1 MEENITVVRNV
12 NFELDQ
18 YLQNL
23 YYEIQSLVYADGEG
37 VLKEDKFTEYMLD
50 QLSSAGETEGMV
62 ICNYAK
68 PNERGNIDFKING
81 YAIRDGFETL
91 DLFITHYR
99 DTNEL
104 YNVKKAE
111 FEDLIKY
118 CTKFANASIKGY
130 LDEIDPSHTA
140 YALAK
145 LIYDNHKTFDRINIF
160 LLSNGN
166 IAHDPPGNFHLKSFE
181 DLKII
186 FHIWD
191 VERFHR
197 LSQSKDN
204 REPIEIKF
212 SEIYPEPVPCLKMP
226 VENEVYECYLAI
238 LPGKILSILYDNYST
253 RLLESNVRAFLQQTG
268 SINKGIRDT
277 IRSDKPYMFLPYN
290 NGLAV
295 TASEVKTNLKDGHLM
310 LESIKDFQIVN
321 GGQTTASLFHTE
333 KKYKLSL
340 SQIYVQ
346 MKLTV
351 IRDHELKNREVPNIS
366 KFANSQNKVS
376 DLDLSSNHPYLQRIE
391 QLSRTTYAI
400 DPDDHNKQTIWFF
413 ERVKGQYKEMFNKEP
428 TKNKQDAFK
437 IRYPADQKFVKSEI
451 GKLMNTWNRLPYLV
465 SLGAEKN
472 YPKFMESVERDFSKK
487 IPGKIYY
494 QDLIANAI
502 LFKRTEELFGR
513 KGKDPVGDTNIRS
526 FAVTYALSLLFHLT
540 DNLIDLGKIWNKQTI
555 SENLEIEITRLL
567 RHVYTYLVSSD
578 ESLVSEFAR
587 KKYCWEELI
596 KLKFELNRE
605 NIKEYLLS
613 PTEYGVRYSEETDKI
628 KEAEHY
634 QQTEK
639 ITQLGLAFWD
649 GLSKWLLSRND
660 FTTIQKNFAANI
672 KSKIFKMGALSET
685 EIKQGLAMLEQFNL
699 LRVTPEH
706 IISLS
711 AYQDTKA
718 VNTSE
723 IYNRLN
729 LLKDNDWNKIIEVG
743 GQTNIISFHEI
754 SVIKTV
760 IKKLKQ
766 GEQIDIKRLSIT
778 NDCLDKVKKKF
789 GMKY

>member
-1 MEENITVVRNV
+1 MEENVTVVKNV

-18 YLQNL
+18 YLHNL
-23 YYEIQSLVYADGEG
+23 FHEIQSLVYADGEG
-37 VLKEDKFTEYMLD
+37 VLKEDKFTEHTLD
-50 QLSSAGETEGMV
+50 QLSEAGETEGMV

-68 PNERGNIDFKING
+68 PNDRGNIEFKING

-99 DTNEL
+99 DTNDL
-104 YNVKKAE
+104 YNLKKAE

-118 CTKFANASIKGY
+118 STKFANAAIKGY

-140 YALAK
+140 WALAK
-145 LIYDNHKTFDRINIF
+145 LIHDHHKTFDRINIF

-166 IAHDPPGNFHLKSFE
+166 IAHDPPSNLRLKSFE
-181 DLKII
+181 NLKII
-186 FHIWD
+186 FHVWD
-191 VERFHR
+191 IERFHR

-212 SEIYPEPVPCLKMP
+212 SEIYPESVPCLKMP
-226 VENEVYECYLAI
+226 VDNEVYECYLAI
-238 LPGKILSILYDNYST
+238 LPGKILSVLYDNYST

-277 IRSDKPYMFLPYN
+277 IRGDKPYMFLPYN

-295 TASEVKTNLKDGHLM
+295 TASEVETELKDGQLT
-310 LESIKDFQIVN
+310 LKSIKDFQIVN

-351 IRDHELKNREVPNIS
+351 IKDHDLKNREVPNIS

-400 DPDDHNKQTIWFF
+400 DPDDHNKRTSWFCD
-413 ERVKGQYKEMFNKEP
+413 RVKGQYKRLYNEEP
-428 TKNKQDAFK
+428 NKNKQEAFK
-437 IRYPADQKFVKSEI
+437 IRYPTDQKFVKSEI

-472 YPKFMESVERDFSKK
+472 YPKFMEMVERDFAKK
-487 IPGKIYY
+487 MPGKVYY

-502 LFKRTEELFGR
+502 LFKKTEELFGR

-526 FAVTYALSLLFHLT
+526 FAVTYALALLYHLT
-540 DNLIDLGKIWNKQTI
+540 DNLIDLGKIWNKQ
-555 SENLEIEITRLL
+555 SVDENLQTEITRLL
-567 RHVYTYLVSSD
+567 RHVYNYLISSED
-578 ESLVSEFAR
+578 TLVSEFAR
-587 KKYCWEELI
+587 KKYCWEDLI
-596 KLKFELNRE
+596 KLKFELNQNNLRG
-605 NIKEYLLS
+605 YLLT
-613 PTEYGVRYSEETDKI
+613 PAEFAARYSEETDKV

-639 ITQLGLAFWD
+639 ITRLGLAFWD
-649 GLSKWLLSRND
+649 GLSKWLVTRND

-672 KSKIFKMGALSET
+672 KSKIFKMGTLSEI
-685 EIKQGLAMLEQFNL
+685 EVRQGLSILEQFDA
-699 LRVTPEH
+699 LRITSEYIV
-706 IISLS
+706 SLS
-711 AYQDTKA
+711 GYQDIKS

-729 LLKDNDWNKIIEVG
+729 VLNDNDWSKVIDVG
-743 GQTNIISFHEI
+743 DQTSVLNFNEI

-766 GEQIDIKRLSIT
+766 GEQIDIKRLSVI
-778 NDCLDKVKKKF
+778 NQCLDKMKKF
-789 GMKY
+789 GMKF